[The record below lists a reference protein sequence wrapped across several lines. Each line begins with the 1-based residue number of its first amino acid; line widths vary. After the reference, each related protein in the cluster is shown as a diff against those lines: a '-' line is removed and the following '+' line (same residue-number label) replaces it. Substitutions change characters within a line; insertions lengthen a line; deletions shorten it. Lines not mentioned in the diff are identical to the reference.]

1 MDLNLLLN
9 SILRKLWLI
18 ILIPIITGVSTYL
31 NTMNMEKKYKSVA
44 QIATGFTQ
52 RSEID
57 LTDERFSLYEADV
70 KFNNIIENLN
80 SQHVMGM
87 LSYRLL
93 IDELKGNTYRLNN
106 SENARE
112 IINQTGNTRT
122 IIRMLENKL
131 DSMTLLSS
139 RNSTER
145 NIQNLLANLEYDYDE
160 LRKLIYVSR
169 VNNTDY
175 IYVVGLTENPQLSSF
190 IVNTLVDEFLRFHK
204 SLRDDRSSFSVEFL
218 QSLVNQ
224 KKEELQK
231 ASDRLEYFKRTN
243 NFIDV
248 EVESETRITQ
258 ITFYEN
264 LKNDKEAEI
273 KNLTFALADINDRLE
288 NISETSNPLKTNT
301 KIIQLQNRIDL
312 LNEKYAKSNFSDK
325 VLLDSINLLRELRRN
340 EISITKS
347 NTKDTNS
354 NKLDELLS
362 EKRET
367 EVKLKMSKENL
378 RDIEYKIDALRQN
391 ISSFA
396 SDQATF
402 AGLQREIDLATQEY
416 LDAQEKFNAAQN
428 KSLVKESNIK
438 QVLMAQPALEP
449 ESSKRL
455 IIIAIAVVASFAFT
469 LIVFIVLELMDLSIR
484 TASIYKRNTKL
495 KLIGVLNDLK
505 VKNVNFEKIFSSE
518 QNVEKT
524 KKFKHLLRK
533 IRFDINNSNSKI
545 VLFTSTKNGEG
556 KSFVL
561 FSIAYSFSLMQKRV
575 LIIDTNFRN
584 NSLTNFLIPKSSTKY
599 LLGAHENENW
609 HGANGDNEPNL
620 VSNNLQKN
628 IIKRT
633 SFKGIDVVGNNG
645 LNLSPS
651 EVFVNRDFKLLLK
664 ELATEYD
671 FIFMEGSALNDFSD
685 SKELI
690 EYVDKVVAVFSA
702 RSTIKDID
710 KESIAYLSGINS
722 KFLGGILN
730 FVENKHL
737 DI

>member
-1 MDLNLLLN
+1 
-9 SILRKLWLI
+9 
-18 ILIPIITGVSTYL
+18 
-31 NTMNMEKKYKSVA
+31 
-44 QIATGFTQ
+44 
-52 RSEID
+52 
-57 LTDERFSLYEADV
+57 
-70 KFNNIIENLN
+70 
-80 SQHVMGM
+80 
-87 LSYRLL
+87 
-93 IDELKGNTYRLNN
+93 
-106 SENARE
+106 
-112 IINQTGNTRT
+112 
-122 IIRMLENKL
+122 
-131 DSMTLLSS
+131 
-139 RNSTER
+139 
-145 NIQNLLANLEYDYDE
+145 
-160 LRKLIYVSR
+160 
-169 VNNTDY
+169 
-175 IYVVGLTENPQLSSF
+175 
-190 IVNTLVDEFLRFHK
+190 
-204 SLRDDRSSFSVEFL
+204 
-218 QSLVNQ
+218 
-224 KKEELQK
+224 
-231 ASDRLEYFKRTN
+231 
-243 NFIDV
+243 
-248 EVESETRITQ
+248 
-258 ITFYEN
+258 
-264 LKNDKEAEI
+264 
-273 KNLTFALADINDRLE
+273 
-288 NISETSNPLKTNT
+288 
-301 KIIQLQNRIDL
+301 
-312 LNEKYAKSNFSDK
+312 
-325 VLLDSINLLRELRRN
+325 
-340 EISITKS
+340 
-347 NTKDTNS
+347 
-354 NKLDELLS
+354 
-362 EKRET
+362 
-367 EVKLKMSKENL
+367 MSKENL

>member
-362 EKRET
+362 EK
-367 EVKLKMSKENL
+367 
-378 RDIEYKIDALRQN
+378 
-391 ISSFA
+391 
-396 SDQATF
+396 
-402 AGLQREIDLATQEY
+402 
-416 LDAQEKFNAAQN
+416 
-428 KSLVKESNIK
+428 
-438 QVLMAQPALEP
+438 
-449 ESSKRL
+449 
-455 IIIAIAVVASFAFT
+455 
-469 LIVFIVLELMDLSIR
+469 
-484 TASIYKRNTKL
+484 
-495 KLIGVLNDLK
+495 
-505 VKNVNFEKIFSSE
+505 
-518 QNVEKT
+518 
-524 KKFKHLLRK
+524 
-533 IRFDINNSNSKI
+533 
-545 VLFTSTKNGEG
+545 G
-556 KSFVL
+556 K
-561 FSIAYSFSLMQKRV
+561 
-575 LIIDTNFRN
+575 
-584 NSLTNFLIPKSSTKY
+584 PK
-599 LLGAHENENW
+599 
-609 HGANGDNEPNL
+609 
-620 VSNNLQKN
+620 
-628 IIKRT
+628 
-633 SFKGIDVVGNNG
+633 
-645 LNLSPS
+645 
-651 EVFVNRDFKLLLK
+651 
-664 ELATEYD
+664 
-671 FIFMEGSALNDFSD
+671 
-685 SKELI
+685 
-690 EYVDKVVAVFSA
+690 
-702 RSTIKDID
+702 
-710 KESIAYLSGINS
+710 
-722 KFLGGILN
+722 
-730 FVENKHL
+730 
-737 DI
+737 